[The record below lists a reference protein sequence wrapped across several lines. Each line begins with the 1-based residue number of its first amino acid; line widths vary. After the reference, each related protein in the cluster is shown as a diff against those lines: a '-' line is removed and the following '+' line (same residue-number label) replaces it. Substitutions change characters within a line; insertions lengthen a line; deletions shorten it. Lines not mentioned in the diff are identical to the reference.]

1 MSENQTKEIK
11 FGDINYSIYSI
22 GKWNKEYEINLIGTS
37 SEIPASLPTKK
48 HVILQMEQIRNARF
62 NWQETE
68 VNGMIGLAL
77 QLNKKLEEKPVNDL
91 IKQEKKEFEQITRE
105 LKNLKL
111 ENSKKTIKTDNKEY
125 LVYKLEMEHDG
136 IKPHPA
142 TPFTEEYHKK
152 EVDKIKEKS
161 RL

>member
-77 QLNKKLEEKPVNDL
+77 QLNKKLEEKPSDVRLQRQINLLNKASICTIDAFCL
-91 IKQEKKEFEQITRE
+91 EVIKNYFYDI
-105 LKNLKL
+105 
-111 ENSKKTIKTDNKEY
+111 NK
-125 LVYKLEMEHDG
+125 
-136 IKPHPA
+136 
-142 TPFTEEYHKK
+142 F
-152 EVDKIKEKS
+152 KS
-161 RL
+161 

>member
-1 MSENQTKEIK
+1 MSEKQPTEIK
-11 FGDINYSIYSI
+11 FGDINYSIYTI
-22 GKWNKEYEINLIGTS
+22 GKWDKTYEINLIGTS

-77 QLNKKLEEKPVNDL
+77 QLNKKLEEKPVKDL

-111 ENSKKTIKTDNKEY
+111 ENSKKTIKLDNEEY
-125 LVYKLEMEHDG
+125 LIYKLEMEHDG

-142 TPFTEEYHKK
+142 TPFTEKFHKN
-152 EVDKIKEKS
+152 EVNKIKEQS
-161 RL
+161 QL